1 MDATAAE
8 THRYRPVDSESRD
21 RLSGQGLEL
30 RLVEDAERDAWLQV
44 VARGFLDPEL
54 TSEQVEA
61 SRERGGYRRATGVY
75 DPAAPEPAAP
85 VATSAS
91 WLSELSVPGGNTVVG
106 SAISA
111 VTVAPTHRRRGIA
124 RAMLEAELRAA
135 AAGGIPV
142 AMLTVSES
150 TLYGRYGFA
159 AAALAANWVIDTK
172 RAGWRGPGRSGRV
185 DFISRERWRE
195 LAPALHEEIRRSVAG
210 EIEIPPS
217 HWDGFAGTRPDAKEP
232 GKLRAI
238 QWSDDRGA
246 VRGAAIYSVTE
257 NEDDWTKSRVHVTS
271 LLATTSA
278 AYAGLWRFL
287 LELDLVGEVRAGELA
302 VDEPLWWMIADQRA
316 AQVTV
321 RDHQYVRIID
331 VPAALEARSYAVGGD
346 VILEVDDP
354 LGLSTGDWRLR
365 VGADGR
371 GAVEPAG
378 SERPSGVPVLRLG
391 IEELSALYLGGV
403 SAESL
408 AIAGRIGTD
417 DPESVGRLFLW
428 HRAPRLSFWY

>member
-1 MDATAAE
+1 MDATVAD
-8 THRYRPVDSESRD
+8 THRYRPVDPESRD
-21 RLSGQGLEL
+21 RLAGQGLQL
-30 RLVEDAERDAWLQV
+30 RLVEDAERDTWLQV

-54 TSEQVEA
+54 TPEQIEA

-91 WLSELSVPGGNTVVG
+91 WLSELTVPGGGTIVG

-135 AAGGIPV
+135 AAGGVPM

-159 AAALAANWVIDTK
+159 PAALAANWVIDTK
-172 RAGWRGPGRSGRV
+172 RAGWRGPERSGRV
-185 DFISRERWRE
+185 DFISRVRWRE
-195 LAPALHEEIRRSVAG
+195 VAPALHEEIRASVAG
-210 EIEIPPS
+210 EIEIPAS

-238 QWSDDRGA
+238 QWSDDQGS

-257 NEDDWTKSRVHVTS
+257 DDQDWTKSRVNVTS
-271 LLATTSA
+271 LLATTPA

-287 LELDLVGEVRAGELA
+287 LELDLVGEVRANELA

-316 AQVTV
+316 AKVSI

-331 VPAALEARSYAVGGD
+331 VPAALEARSYAVPGD
-346 VILEVDDP
+346 VILRVHDP
-354 LGLSTGDWRLR
+354 LGLSTGAWHLSVDAAGTGR
-365 VGADGR
+365 V
-371 GAVEPAG
+371 EIAG
-378 SERPSGVPVLRLG
+378 DAAAAAPEVRLG

-403 SAESL
+403 SARSL
-408 AIAGRIGTD
+408 AVAGRLQAD
-417 DPESVGRLFLW
+417 DPEAVGRLFLW